1 MKKVL
6 ATIFCALMSVGMW
19 AAEMNIFAS
28 GVAYQAKGNVMDL
41 QYTLNAPATALALYQ
56 GDSKLADI
64 TDVALLTKGKHETS
78 ITLEAA
84 IPAGAEYALKATAAP
99 CTEMAEVTNDTT
111 DAWHFGYP
119 QGIAIDNNPT
129 NVYFG
134 RIYVSVS
141 CDGDNTCTTAY
152 TKSQKGG
159 LFVFDGLLNELNTPD
174 VGYHNT
180 LVNAAS
186 RHYFRRV
193 KVGPDGTI
201 YVAHNIADETCIYS
215 IAPANLSATPSQ
227 ITHGDLT
234 MINSFNIADDGTFF
248 ILDNANTT
256 AGGGRVVTLKNSV
269 CTELAAKN
277 TTWGNADN
285 DVVLDGRGGMWIAQ
299 NRWNLDAYSILTHVS
314 GEGVID
320 FTATSSS
327 DQAIKDLFTQ
337 AYNVSYRGT
346 LAINSD
352 KTILAFGG
360 DKKVTLFL
368 VSYDEVTGIPTLV
381 KGLQTPTL
389 GSNIDGIAFDAAD
402 NLYVLSASSERMYVF
417 CTPKEDNSF
426 ITPVIARDKEGVIP
440 VTGISINKHE
450 ITDLQVT
457 FTETLSASITPDD
470 ATDKTFTWV
479 SADETIATVAG
490 GVITGIAPGQ
500 TKIYAISNADESI
513 KDSCAVTVIAKIMHY
528 PNIYAY
534 GMKLIPANEQNKYA
548 IDYMLNAP
556 ATQVTL
562 ILTDAEKAETR
573 IALEGVAMG
582 ANHVE
587 MDFAEMAA
595 GTYTWAIEAEA
606 EVAAP
611 DWDEAVM
618 SNIGDDYLNTLITPR
633 GVTVNNNPASPFFG
647 MIYVTETGNADAAK
661 EGFYAYNPMLQ
672 GDNQLH
678 TGAWGAALASP
689 MRLMINPD
697 DDLLYISDWSD
708 VTPNIHIV
716 DQAKLDEETLVFGG
730 TTVSG
735 GLYTNADGDSI
746 HGSMSSCYVRGAG
759 AERVLYTFDEDLTA
773 ANPMAMFQYNIG
785 ELATP
790 WEAAPSAVVYN
801 NAEKYEQNGNSVIL
815 PDAFG
820 GWWISQDR
828 AADGKDIPA
837 LIHIGAADTVDFN
850 SNGLLGGRTR
860 GAIAF
865 NEDQTLCFS
874 AGDNS
879 IGVYVVDWD
888 EDHIPTLTKDYT
900 IPTKFGA
907 QTSSTCYSLAVD
919 RALNVYAIGNGQP
932 LRVWATI
939 PDEEVGNKCT
949 TPGMGNIVVEAVTGL
964 NDLHRPAV
972 NVEKRLENG
981 RVIIIRDHK
990 KINLLGSN
998 L

>member
-99 CTEMAEVTNDTT
+99 CTEVAEVTDDNT
-111 DAWHFGYP
+111 DAWRFYSAR
-119 QGIAIDNNPT
+119 GIAVDNNPR
-129 NVYFG
+129 NPYFG
-134 RIYVSVS
+134 RIYVASS
-141 CDGDNTCTTAY
+141 MNGASDGMTAR
-152 TKSQKGG
+152 TKSQVGG
-159 LFVFDGLLNELNTPD
+159 LFVYDGLLNELNTPN
-174 VGYHNT
+174 VGYASN
-180 LVNAAS
+180 LVAS
-186 RHYFRRV
+186 SPNMFKRA
-193 KVGPDGTI
+193 KVGVDGSV
-201 YVAHNIADETCIYS
+201 YVNHNIADETCIYKFD
-215 IAPANLSATPSQ
+215 PANLATAPTQ
-227 ITHGDLT
+227 ITNAGLT
-234 MINSFNIADDGTFF
+234 MINAFNFDGDSVLFV
-248 ILDNANTT
+248 LDNANTT
-256 AGGGRVVTLKNSV
+256 SGGRVVSIKNNV
-269 CTELAAKN
+269 ATELVKSTIWA
-277 TTWGNADN
+277 NAD
-285 DVVLDGRGGMWIAQ
+285 DEVACDGRGGVWVAQ
-299 NRWNLDAYSILTHVS
+299 YRGQLDAYAILAHVS
-314 GEGVID
+314 AEGIID
-320 FTATSSS
+320 FSLTASA
-327 DQAIKDLFTQ
+327 DQSIKDIFGAGVNSYRGAMAINADGTKLALGQ
-337 AYNVSYRGT
+337 NKKGVVYNVSY
-346 LAINSD
+346 
-352 KTILAFGG
+352 
-360 DKKVTLFL
+360 
-368 VSYDEVTGIPTLV
+368 DEITGIPTLT
-381 KGLQTPTL
+381 KAYETAEIGGT
-389 GSNIDGIAFDAAD
+389 NIDGIAFDAAD
-402 NLYVLSASSERMYVF
+402 NLYILSASTERMYVF

-440 VTGISINKHE
+440 VTGISINKSE

-618 SNIGDDYLNTLITPR
+618 SNIGDDYLNNLITPR

-773 ANPMAMFQYNIG
+773 ANPMGLFQYNIG

-790 WEAAPSAVVYN
+790 WEAAPSAVVYD

-828 AADGKDIPA
+828 AADGKEIPA

-879 IGVYVVDWD
+879 IGIYVVDWN

-939 PDEEVGNKCT
+939 PDENVGNKCT

>member
-99 CTEMAEVTNDTT
+99 CTEVAEVTDDNT
-111 DAWHFGYP
+111 DAWRFYSAR
-119 QGIAIDNNPT
+119 GIAVDNNPR
-129 NVYFG
+129 NPYFG
-134 RIYVSVS
+134 RIYVASS
-141 CDGDNTCTTAY
+141 MNGASDGMTAR
-152 TKSQKGG
+152 TKSQVGG
-159 LFVFDGLLNELNTPD
+159 LFVYDGLLNELNTPN
-174 VGYHNT
+174 VGYASN
-180 LVNAAS
+180 LVAS
-186 RHYFRRV
+186 SPNMFKRA
-193 KVGPDGTI
+193 KVGVDGSV
-201 YVAHNIADETCIYS
+201 YVNHNIADETCIYKFD
-215 IAPANLSATPSQ
+215 PANLATAPTQ
-227 ITHGDLT
+227 ITNAGLT
-234 MINSFNIADDGTFF
+234 MINAFNFDGDSVLFV
-248 ILDNANTT
+248 LDNANTT
-256 AGGGRVVTLKNSV
+256 SGGRVVSIKNNV
-269 CTELAAKN
+269 ATELVKSS
-277 TTWGNADN
+277 TWANAD
-285 DVVLDGRGGMWIAQ
+285 DDIACDGRGGVWVYQ
-299 NRWNLDAYSILTHVS
+299 YRDHYDSYSILTHITAD
-314 GEGVID
+314 GTID
-320 FTATSSS
+320 YTVNQDASDDIKALFGTSNIA
-327 DQAIKDLFTQ
+327 Q
-337 AYNVSYRGT
+337 RGAM
-346 LAINSD
+346 AINES
-352 KTILAFGG
+352 KNVIAFGG
-360 DKKVTLFL
+360 RKMGILFKI
-368 VSYDEVTGIPTLV
+368 SYDETSGVPTLTPW
-381 KGLQTPTL
+381 LQTPVL
-389 GSNIDGIAFDAAD
+389 GTNIDGIAFDAAD

-450 ITDLQVT
+450 ITDLQVS

-534 GMKLIPANEQNKYA
+534 GIKLIPANEQNKYA

-562 ILTDAEKAETR
+562 ILTDAEKVETR

-618 SNIGDDYLNTLITPR
+618 SNIGDDYLNNLITPR

-773 ANPMAMFQYNIG
+773 ANPMGLFQYNIG

-790 WEAAPSAVVYN
+790 WEAAPSAVVYD

-828 AADGKDIPA
+828 ASDGKEIPA

-879 IGVYVVDWD
+879 IGVFVVEWD

-907 QTSSTCYSLAVD
+907 QQSSTCYSLAVD

-939 PDEEVGNKCT
+939 PDENVGNKCT